1 MSTKR
6 MNPGRVL
13 GRMGL
18 CALALACTLPLAANA
33 QQTVYW
39 RNGAGVSNWWDGA
52 NPWFRSGDG
61 WWIARPDYNTLYE
74 ASTIGANIVRF
85 DNGSDTAMSVNGAY
99 FQVHQL
105 MFDNGTG
112 ARTMTA
118 RDSGGIDMRT
128 GSSTTK
134 IENNDADAQVLNTP
148 VVLYTTTEINPV
160 SGNLTFH
167 QPIYL
172 KSNWINVW
180 GDNQK
185 TLYLNGVLNA
195 DGGNGGLA
203 VKQNSIVVL
212 TNNNTFA
219 GAIWVEKG
227 TVQLDGHT
235 NAVGASGIVN
245 VGTNAT
251 LELNGSQTWRPATLN
266 LYGTGTNAG
275 HGALRKTTSGATT
288 WRGNI
293 NLGAD
298 SRIVVTGGG
307 LSLYGAI
314 TAATH
319 TLYLTNTVTV
329 TMQSG
334 STLSGSKTT
343 GDGALHKSGSSTLY
357 LRPSSGLTGSIWLQK
372 GEIRQYTDN
381 SATIPAGGIFRMSD
395 GVTYRSDGS
404 ASRTNA
410 KAAQLD
416 GNVTLGYSGGGELTF
431 SGNMNLTA
439 GQRTL
444 TTLNN
449 VVIFGAV
456 TNGGLT
462 KAGAGTMILSGAN
475 TYALGTLVSAGTLE
489 GTTTSLQGNITNNSA
504 VVFNQSGNGTYAGV
518 LSGTGTLTKLGAGTL
533 TLTGAS
539 TQSGATTVSAGTLLV
554 SGSIGSSAVSVS
566 SGGTLAGAG
575 TVGALTMASGSTVSP
590 GNSSGTVG
598 TLNVSGNAS
607 LAGTYTCDITGT
619 GGTACDLIDATGNV
633 SASGALTINLPA
645 SAPGGFSE
653 STSYSWTIM
662 SGSSANAANMSIGT
676 KWDSIGSF
684 GVSASGNTI
693 IVTHTPGA
701 PGKPIVEATDGTST
715 AQVELSWGDVSGET
729 GYVIRRNT
737 VDTYASATA
746 LYTNGA
752 GVTTYND
759 TSADPGQLYYYW
771 VTATNA
777 GGSTASD
784 SNSGYRRLSPPGSV
798 AATDGSSTAN
808 VTVTWDAATGATGYH
823 VFRDTDADPAGA
835 TGLGAQSSGFTDAP
849 TPGQLYYYW
858 VTASNSTS
866 SSTSDWSAA
875 NSGYRK
881 LATVTDVAATENLS
895 DKITVTWTDIAG
907 ETGYSIWRNTV
918 DASGSAVIIDTAA
931 ANATSHD
938 DTSADADQD
947 YYYWVR
953 GTNSTSA
960 SMSDFSASDYGYRI
974 LGEPS
979 TAASDIVFGDLDTTS
994 YTVSWTRGDG
1004 SYVLVVARQ
1013 GGAPTDPTDSTVY
1026 AANAAFGSGDTTA
1039 AGSYVVYKG
1048 TGTNVTVTALSAG
1061 TEYTFAVYEFNGVDT
1076 PNYRTSDEPT
1086 ATRATLVAQPTT
1098 QASGISVGTVNIASL
1113 AGITWTDG
1121 NGASR
1126 LVVVKAGGAVDA
1138 FPADG
1143 ASYTANAAFG
1153 SGTQIGTGNYVVHA
1167 GSGPLASL
1175 SSLTA
1180 DVIYHF
1186 RVFEFNGTL
1195 GTTANF
1201 LTDAATGNPI
1211 SQTTKGADPGA
1222 TVASD
1227 LAANPIGTTTA
1238 TLNWTLGDG
1247 TYALVV
1253 IKADTSGVSD
1263 PTDLATYAANAAF
1276 GSGDETA
1283 AGSYVVYKG
1292 AGTSVAVSNLD
1303 PGRRY
1308 YFAVYMFNGST
1319 SGSENYRTS
1328 DEPKT
1333 DFYTLMPEP
1342 TQASGIG
1349 FGTLSDTSY
1358 AVSYTAG
1365 NGLNRLV
1372 VAKQGS
1378 AVDWTPTDGQA
1389 YAGENNT
1396 FGSGTELSA
1405 GNFLVHRGASPF
1417 TLSGLTAANDYHI
1430 RIFEY
1435 QGTNAT
1441 LNYNVAAATGNPS
1454 NRYALSTKPTGHA
1467 ATFTATAASD
1477 TEIDLAWG
1485 DATGESGFLI
1495 LRKAGSAPTGTPA
1508 DGTAYSQGKS
1518 IGDGTVVYVGTTAG
1532 AGGTTDS
1539 YSTSADTTYY
1549 YQLFPYAYDGT
1560 AAHATYNYYV
1570 GGTVP
1575 ADDATTG
1582 KSEPGTSS
1590 AILSFLPASGTSA
1603 TIAWTNTGSA
1613 DGTILLVKSGTAVN
1627 SNPADWN
1634 GYTADLAF
1642 GDGEEIGTGN
1652 FVVVAG
1658 AGKHGS
1664 ATITGLSA
1672 GTVYHAAVYPYNG
1685 AGSFLNYRTTSPDTE
1700 SVTILPDPSAATA
1713 TADGKTLIDL
1723 AWTKDGSY
1731 DVMIVY
1737 KSGSASA
1744 APTQGSA
1751 YNVGD
1756 ACGGGTVI
1764 FKGGGSALEHVVA
1777 SGTAH
1782 YYAFYSYSGNYYS
1795 AGVTDSEST
1804 TSFAADEIV
1813 ETFSYTNSTALT
1825 GLNGEQGWGGG
1836 WYGAQIGLFT
1846 NHSGSFDPQTNYPA
1860 PSGNKAWVYPPDNTS
1875 AKAYRYLGQEF
1886 KSGKIWF
1893 GYILNYTWN
1902 GPNKY
1907 AGLSLAWSNNEEKVF
1922 FGEIYN
1928 QDKQL
1933 GIAFTNSNTGSAY
1946 TLENGTGNDYIIVGY
1961 YDWENGVAKVKAY
1974 DVGNQAVPTTE
1985 PGAGD
1990 WDASLSKAS
1999 NEVGWV
2005 NTVWLSAG
2013 AGATDGTPGNTYFDE
2028 IRIATN
2034 WSDLIG
2040 VLPTKPE
2047 WPTNQAATVDGN
2059 EMVRLAWTKNGN
2071 SEPVMILHKTSAI
2084 TTDPTDGTGYSGGNT
2099 IDGATVIYKGADT
2112 SVEHVVTPGT
2122 TNYYKFYSYSTA
2134 NYYSTG
2140 VVANATNLAYS
2151 VTEKVNPFS
2160 YTNGTALGTTTI
2172 GGQGFGANAWSVD
2185 SGTWTA
2191 QTNYTTA
2198 VVEQVPKFLNLD
2210 NYPDMQGNLVYCND
2224 PGNGGSAKAQRSLAA
2239 NVTTGTFYIAFQMAY
2254 QYRGANKWAGV
2265 SLLNASG
2272 TEKAFF
2278 GKGAGDNWSTLGI
2291 GDGSTTY
2298 WSAFDM
2304 GQFST
2309 NELAGNTGNVYIVLG
2324 KYDFSTK
2331 ELSGKA
2337 YRILDTAEFPS
2348 TEPTWDVSTTLGTG
2362 IDSIGRIQLN
2372 AGSADAGATIGK
2384 VFIDEIRFATNWSD
2398 LLAVTCPAWVGSN
2411 TINGVDWTAA
2421 TNVWLGDYPQF
2432 LFQSRP
2438 ISIGQSGGI
2447 EFDWGRDSTFSTYH
2461 DLPWLKNE
2469 NDSTYWSNSLQL
2481 VTAGAITSRYV
2492 AAGGACSP
2500 LRTNNPALTV
2510 QDLNPPTDATA
2521 TNDAV
2526 NTNSQINLEWVRG
2539 VSGVAKDTLVVRQTV
2554 NDVWTAPVNGTT
2566 YNAGDSLGS
2575 GTVVYRGALEAYDDT
2590 GLAPDTTYYYRFYS
2604 ENWTYYSLL
2613 YDEAS
2618 ASTAAGTQ
2626 EITIDGNYADWRGTA
2641 STVLDSAAS
2650 SLQEFIWTDKLGE
2663 LRTDHADHQNADLR
2677 EFRVYADTDWVYFL
2691 VRMTN
2696 IADTAKPFVAIG
2708 VDTRTNS
2715 ASTALNWLGDDSG
2728 TFIGDG
2734 YFQGGAAHFPEYQLN
2749 IHSVGGGAQIEA
2761 YKHDGTFWY
2770 GPGET
2775 REVAINDTYGAI
2787 EVKVARSEL
2796 NLTGTKVARF
2806 TVATFLNTGIW
2817 NNDGDGTAHIADNTA
2832 AALDAMSIPPWAVPD
2847 NDARLSAWLEDIS
2860 DADIDFWV
2868 DVQFAAGGLSDNA
2881 KPSTPVLVTPTNT
2894 AAVTASPNLSWQTS
2908 TDSDGEVTGYLLEI
2922 STNEQFNGVTGTEN
2936 GAIQLRVHLDA
2947 GTTNYAFTTSASQYW
2962 WRVRARDTAGQLS
2975 TATTH
2980 SFRVVGKL
2988 DTEGPQPTLL
2998 YIGTNVA
3005 GYLAGDTNILGRIER
3020 YGPIQSVL
3028 DSEIRDTN
3036 NVFGFVLRWE
3046 DASGVYA
3053 TNKMRATDSPPNGAG
3068 GFAWNIVDTDGRVS
3082 PNWDL
3087 YETNTTSGL
3096 TREWGYDEPFP
3107 ATNTQAVGNS
3117 DLVMTN
3123 YIISAFSITNYD
3135 PDTEYYLT
3143 VSAEDGYTDGG
3154 SWAAYGS
3161 WASFAAST
3169 SETYSGW
3176 CDDGPNT
3183 ARNITTNYLIR
3194 IQVTDDDIVP
3204 PSSSLALGWQNDGTN
3219 ATLVV
3224 SNHLG
3229 RLEYVAGEGQDVL
3242 YQITDGALIGHP
3254 LSFSFNAYDSYY
3266 MGLAIVTDP
3275 TYEAS
3280 GHTLTNTSF
3289 VAVYWQTNW
3298 ANYDASRSLVTD
3310 TTADDTMLTWH
3321 WPSITTQDV
3330 TRLWGPDSLDGE
3342 LGVTNLIQLD
3352 LFDVDN
3358 DRDGDQAGARQNF
3371 GRIVLEDDDPVDPAI
3386 LPETLSVIGT
3396 GLAREYVLTNLVEW
3410 TFPSGADDQTPTP
3423 TTVATD
3429 LLASDISHGPAGTL
3443 QGTTNVYMNAQF
3455 YKPASNRWLT
3465 FTLEATGGKTF
3476 KATSISFDSRV
3487 SSLNGPDLVEVFG
3500 TMPGGSETL
3509 WASNA
3514 IDLSDSENPVGTNWN
3529 SYSTSLAM
3537 PHATNSAVTFR
3548 LLARVADTNHL
3559 AANANA
3565 NWYVD
3570 NLIVSGYI
3578 LGEEGGAQI
3587 TDHDL
3592 AYGTVQFELQASD
3605 VYSGIDG
3612 TIGATGRAPRVDFWN
3627 ESQAVVPVTNAFV
3640 TNGWAATTN
3649 TTLTLSGAAP
3659 PAADRKQISLGAGNS
3674 LIYYAR
3680 FTATDADTDRDG
3692 DWRSVAYTTTN
3703 TVYDEDTRRPERGY
3717 LYGGPLGM
3725 YVDGVLT
3732 KAVGSGNAREYRI
3745 NDEQLQTASA
3755 TSIAVKVNLYDYS
3768 GWTVPALSFSNS
3780 TAGIM
3785 STNGWL
3791 TSVHTDD
3798 VDTTNQPDAAMEWQ
3812 MAKSQAAL
3820 LFQDYES
3827 ITNEFRIV
3835 SVWDKDD
3842 DRQDAGGNNID
3853 NLELAGVR
3861 LGFLTFLD
3869 NDVGAPNVQS
3879 NWSASRGEWRVPQVF
3894 LGLPGDAARSNLYL
3908 SGLPASTDDS
3918 AVLADLTNRV
3928 YDSQLA
3934 KVSASAP
3941 LSVVLPAF
3949 DTGGG
3954 GGGRTIKGV
3963 QRGTTLTQ
3971 ESDNGGYNIT
3981 NSSISIGTV
3990 AADNAANYDETLSSA
4005 LPLTRIAAQFPTSV
4019 WRFAA
4024 FSYDDVGDWLPA
4036 EEDSVGHV
4044 MTATLAD
4051 ADDNRVGDQK
4061 LRTGVALGTLQVVDN
4076 DTVAPTLP
4084 ANVKVNGA
4092 AMAGPLDRDTAAWTN
4107 DPEFVV
4113 SFEPSVDGEPTG
4125 TDLEKTGVGEHRVA
4139 TDKADVGPD
4148 GGMPLA
4154 VPAENSLA
4162 NYGFE
4167 SGSTNWVLTGAEVSI
4182 EQAYEGTHSL
4192 KMTGSTAVQTVSL
4205 FNTNGFVPRVTVV
4218 GVQYMGATDGT
4229 LTVDGLDTNGVPVPG
4244 ETFDVDLTGSAGQW
4258 VSDSSASTPLDAAV
4272 DQVRVTLNSG
4282 AGTYWDD
4289 VRVQIELLDGGS
4301 PVDEVTSLFT
4311 ATEQGLV
4318 TNYLFAVDRDNNRPG
4333 DRKASSAPADETIPA
4348 FGTAYDITPPTPVPD
4363 IEASTDEVGDPTTQ
4377 FDILWDPAKVNYE
4390 VGPDDPS
4397 DDNHPTKQDADRD
4410 ILSPWRSYKIYYG
4423 TFDPNDVPPGDPGP
4437 GNASAFVFTN
4447 FLATGDYTN
4456 WLSVS
4461 HTNEIADP
4469 SGAGTNYLALTNS
4482 AQSRIRLFDLDFD
4495 QDYAVVVVGLDKAGN
4510 EGPADIYSWAT
4521 NNTIKFAVTQG
4532 VLRARAQ
4539 VEAAFPTNN
4548 MRPGDK
4554 GAAALYWI
4562 AAGPTNEQGGY
4573 TQVTKEYDLIY
4584 FDSATFNETA
4594 TSVWSRVNT
4603 VQSNWFTDA
4612 PGLDRGLNPANR
4624 GQMRFYRASYKDRWQ
4639 RTNVV
4644 TGMKQRPLASEEVYA
4659 LHSLVIS
4666 EGVNY
4671 VGLHGRPYTN
4681 TFAGVFGTDTN
4692 LWPAGPSA
4700 AAGATRIEFFV
4711 PSTNPVASATYY
4723 FATDANWYQSG
4734 NPSPVTGVLQEPDF
4748 FSRGF
4753 SITLPTNLTGRG
4765 FATTNA
4771 WDEDK
4776 ETNVAAMV
4784 WHPILQVPT
4793 NGVITHTVA
4802 CGHHDYGTGEFSP
4815 AYTLVALNLPVSAHP
4830 SQFNFPT
4837 NFYRGPKD
4845 IADRIYTWDTT
4856 NKAVRSDTYI
4866 YCNTN
4871 NQWRFTS
4878 GAGTTP
4884 VPTNY
4889 FKPNDVIVIQ
4899 SLNGGLGNTWE
4910 WSYHPTNFYNP
4921 PTRWMGE

>member
-1 MSTKR
+1 
-6 MNPGRVL
+6 
-13 GRMGL
+13 
-18 CALALACTLPLAANA
+18 
-33 QQTVYW
+33 
-39 RNGAGVSNWWDGA
+39 
-52 NPWFRSGDG
+52 
-61 WWIARPDYNTLYE
+61 
-74 ASTIGANIVRF
+74 
-85 DNGSDTAMSVNGAY
+85 
-99 FQVHQL
+99 
-105 MFDNGTG
+105 
-112 ARTMTA
+112 
-118 RDSGGIDMRT
+118 
-128 GSSTTK
+128 
-134 IENNDADAQVLNTP
+134 
-148 VVLYTTTEINPV
+148 
-160 SGNLTFH
+160 
-167 QPIYL
+167 
-172 KSNWINVW
+172 
-180 GDNQK
+180 
-185 TLYLNGVLNA
+185 
-195 DGGNGGLA
+195 
-203 VKQNSIVVL
+203 
-212 TNNNTFA
+212 
-219 GAIWVEKG
+219 
-227 TVQLDGHT
+227 
-235 NAVGASGIVN
+235 
-245 VGTNAT
+245 
-251 LELNGSQTWRPATLN
+251 
-266 LYGTGTNAG
+266 
-275 HGALRKTTSGATT
+275 
-288 WRGNI
+288 
-293 NLGAD
+293 
-298 SRIVVTGGG
+298 
-307 LSLYGAI
+307 
-314 TAATH
+314 
-319 TLYLTNTVTV
+319 
-329 TMQSG
+329 
-334 STLSGSKTT
+334 
-343 GDGALHKSGSSTLY
+343 
-357 LRPSSGLTGSIWLQK
+357 
-372 GEIRQYTDN
+372 
-381 SATIPAGGIFRMSD
+381 
-395 GVTYRSDGS
+395 
-404 ASRTNA
+404 
-410 KAAQLD
+410 
-416 GNVTLGYSGGGELTF
+416 
-431 SGNMNLTA
+431 
-439 GQRTL
+439 
-444 TTLNN
+444 
-449 VVIFGAV
+449 
-456 TNGGLT
+456 
-462 KAGAGTMILSGAN
+462 
-475 TYALGTLVSAGTLE
+475 
-489 GTTTSLQGNITNNSA
+489 
-504 VVFNQSGNGTYAGV
+504 
-518 LSGTGTLTKLGAGTL
+518 
-533 TLTGAS
+533 
-539 TQSGATTVSAGTLLV
+539 
-554 SGSIGSSAVSVS
+554 
-566 SGGTLAGAG
+566 
-575 TVGALTMASGSTVSP
+575 
-590 GNSSGTVG
+590 
-598 TLNVSGNAS
+598 
-607 LAGTYTCDITGT
+607 
-619 GGTACDLIDATGNV
+619 
-633 SASGALTINLPA
+633 
-645 SAPGGFSE
+645 
-653 STSYSWTIM
+653 
-662 SGSSANAANMSIGT
+662 
-676 KWDSIGSF
+676 
-684 GVSASGNTI
+684 
-693 IVTHTPGA
+693 
-701 PGKPIVEATDGTST
+701 
-715 AQVELSWGDVSGET
+715 
-729 GYVIRRNT
+729 
-737 VDTYASATA
+737 
-746 LYTNGA
+746 
-752 GVTTYND
+752 
-759 TSADPGQLYYYW
+759 
-771 VTATNA
+771 
-777 GGSTASD
+777 
-784 SNSGYRRLSPPGSV
+784 
-798 AATDGSSTAN
+798 
-808 VTVTWDAATGATGYH
+808 
-823 VFRDTDADPAGA
+823 
-835 TGLGAQSSGFTDAP
+835 
-849 TPGQLYYYW
+849 
-858 VTASNSTS
+858 
-866 SSTSDWSAA
+866 
-875 NSGYRK
+875 
-881 LATVTDVAATENLS
+881 
-895 DKITVTWTDIAG
+895 
-907 ETGYSIWRNTV
+907 
-918 DASGSAVIIDTAA
+918 
-931 ANATSHD
+931 
-938 DTSADADQD
+938 
-947 YYYWVR
+947 
-953 GTNSTSA
+953 
-960 SMSDFSASDYGYRI
+960 
-974 LGEPS
+974 
-979 TAASDIVFGDLDTTS
+979 
-994 YTVSWTRGDG
+994 
-1004 SYVLVVARQ
+1004 
-1013 GGAPTDPTDSTVY
+1013 
-1026 AANAAFGSGDTTA
+1026 
-1039 AGSYVVYKG
+1039 
-1048 TGTNVTVTALSAG
+1048 
-1061 TEYTFAVYEFNGVDT
+1061 
-1076 PNYRTSDEPT
+1076 
-1086 ATRATLVAQPTT
+1086 
-1098 QASGISVGTVNIASL
+1098 
-1113 AGITWTDG
+1113 
-1121 NGASR
+1121 
-1126 LVVVKAGGAVDA
+1126 
-1138 FPADG
+1138 
-1143 ASYTANAAFG
+1143 
-1153 SGTQIGTGNYVVHA
+1153 
-1167 GSGPLASL
+1167 
-1175 SSLTA
+1175 
-1180 DVIYHF
+1180 
-1186 RVFEFNGTL
+1186 
-1195 GTTANF
+1195 
-1201 LTDAATGNPI
+1201 
-1211 SQTTKGADPGA
+1211 
-1222 TVASD
+1222 
-1227 LAANPIGTTTA
+1227 
-1238 TLNWTLGDG
+1238 
-1247 TYALVV
+1247 
-1253 IKADTSGVSD
+1253 
-1263 PTDLATYAANAAF
+1263 
-1276 GSGDETA
+1276 
-1283 AGSYVVYKG
+1283 
-1292 AGTSVAVSNLD
+1292 
-1303 PGRRY
+1303 
-1308 YFAVYMFNGST
+1308 
-1319 SGSENYRTS
+1319 
-1328 DEPKT
+1328 
-1333 DFYTLMPEP
+1333 
-1342 TQASGIG
+1342 
-1349 FGTLSDTSY
+1349 
-1358 AVSYTAG
+1358 
-1365 NGLNRLV
+1365 
-1372 VAKQGS
+1372 
-1378 AVDWTPTDGQA
+1378 
-1389 YAGENNT
+1389 
-1396 FGSGTELSA
+1396 
-1405 GNFLVHRGASPF
+1405 
-1417 TLSGLTAANDYHI
+1417 
-1430 RIFEY
+1430 
-1435 QGTNAT
+1435 
-1441 LNYNVAAATGNPS
+1441 
-1454 NRYALSTKPTGHA
+1454 
-1467 ATFTATAASD
+1467 
-1477 TEIDLAWG
+1477 
-1485 DATGESGFLI
+1485 
-1495 LRKAGSAPTGTPA
+1495 
-1508 DGTAYSQGKS
+1508 
-1518 IGDGTVVYVGTTAG
+1518 
-1532 AGGTTDS
+1532 
-1539 YSTSADTTYY
+1539 
-1549 YQLFPYAYDGT
+1549 
-1560 AAHATYNYYV
+1560 
-1570 GGTVP
+1570 
-1575 ADDATTG
+1575 
-1582 KSEPGTSS
+1582 
-1590 AILSFLPASGTSA
+1590 
-1603 TIAWTNTGSA
+1603 
-1613 DGTILLVKSGTAVN
+1613 
-1627 SNPADWN
+1627 
-1634 GYTADLAF
+1634 
-1642 GDGEEIGTGN
+1642 
-1652 FVVVAG
+1652 
-1658 AGKHGS
+1658 
-1664 ATITGLSA
+1664 
-1672 GTVYHAAVYPYNG
+1672 
-1685 AGSFLNYRTTSPDTE
+1685 
-1700 SVTILPDPSAATA
+1700 
-1713 TADGKTLIDL
+1713 
-1723 AWTKDGSY
+1723 
-1731 DVMIVY
+1731 
-1737 KSGSASA
+1737 
-1744 APTQGSA
+1744 
-1751 YNVGD
+1751 
-1756 ACGGGTVI
+1756 
-1764 FKGGGSALEHVVA
+1764 
-1777 SGTAH
+1777 
-1782 YYAFYSYSGNYYS
+1782 
-1795 AGVTDSEST
+1795 
-1804 TSFAADEIV
+1804 
-1813 ETFSYTNSTALT
+1813 
-1825 GLNGEQGWGGG
+1825 
-1836 WYGAQIGLFT
+1836 
-1846 NHSGSFDPQTNYPA
+1846 
-1860 PSGNKAWVYPPDNTS
+1860 
-1875 AKAYRYLGQEF
+1875 
-1886 KSGKIWF
+1886 
-1893 GYILNYTWN
+1893 
-1902 GPNKY
+1902 
-1907 AGLSLAWSNNEEKVF
+1907 
-1922 FGEIYN
+1922 
-1928 QDKQL
+1928 
-1933 GIAFTNSNTGSAY
+1933 
-1946 TLENGTGNDYIIVGY
+1946 
-1961 YDWENGVAKVKAY
+1961 
-1974 DVGNQAVPTTE
+1974 
-1985 PGAGD
+1985 
-1990 WDASLSKAS
+1990 
-1999 NEVGWV
+1999 
-2005 NTVWLSAG
+2005 
-2013 AGATDGTPGNTYFDE
+2013 
-2028 IRIATN
+2028 
-2034 WSDLIG
+2034 
-2040 VLPTKPE
+2040 
-2047 WPTNQAATVDGN
+2047 
-2059 EMVRLAWTKNGN
+2059 
-2071 SEPVMILHKTSAI
+2071 
-2084 TTDPTDGTGYSGGNT
+2084 
-2099 IDGATVIYKGADT
+2099 
-2112 SVEHVVTPGT
+2112 
-2122 TNYYKFYSYSTA
+2122 
-2134 NYYSTG
+2134 
-2140 VVANATNLAYS
+2140 
-2151 VTEKVNPFS
+2151 
-2160 YTNGTALGTTTI
+2160 
-2172 GGQGFGANAWSVD
+2172 
-2185 SGTWTA
+2185 
-2191 QTNYTTA
+2191 
-2198 VVEQVPKFLNLD
+2198 
-2210 NYPDMQGNLVYCND
+2210 
-2224 PGNGGSAKAQRSLAA
+2224 
-2239 NVTTGTFYIAFQMAY
+2239 
-2254 QYRGANKWAGV
+2254 
-2265 SLLNASG
+2265 
-2272 TEKAFF
+2272 
-2278 GKGAGDNWSTLGI
+2278 
-2291 GDGSTTY
+2291 
-2298 WSAFDM
+2298 
-2304 GQFST
+2304 
-2309 NELAGNTGNVYIVLG
+2309 VYIVLG

-2447 EFDWGRDSTFSTYH
+2447 EFDWGQDGTFSTYH

-2510 QDLNPPTDATA
+2510 QDLNPPTGAAAARDLG
-2521 TNDAV
+2521 

-2539 VSGVAKDTLVVRQTV
+2539 VSGTAKDVLVVRQTV

-2566 YNAGDSLGS
+2566 YNPGDSLGS

-2650 SLQEFIWTDKLGE
+2650 SLQEYIWTDKLGE

-2775 REVAINDTYGAI
+2775 REAAISDTYGAI

-2868 DVQFAAGGLSDNA
+2868 DVKFADGGLSDHLR
-2881 KPSTPVLVTPTNT
+2881 PTTPVLVTPTNT

-3068 GFAWNIVDTDGRVS
+3068 GFAWNIVDADGRVS

-3204 PSSSLALGWQNDGTN
+3204 PSSSQALGWQNDGTN

-3229 RLEYVAGEGQDVL
+3229 RLEYVEGEGQDVL

-3266 MGLAIVTDP
+3266 MGVALGTDP

-3342 LGVTNLIQLD
+3342 LGVTNLVQLD

-3358 DRDGDQAGARQNF
+3358 DRDGDQASARQNF
-3371 GRIVLEDDDPVDPAI
+3371 GRVRLVDDDPVDPVVV
-3386 LPETLSVIGT
+3386 PETLSVIGT
-3396 GLAREYVLTNLVEW
+3396 GLAREYALANLATWDFLDGTNSLTSTN
-3410 TFPSGADDQTPTP
+3410 
-3423 TTVATD
+3423 VASNIV
-3429 LLASDISHGPAGTL
+3429 ASAVSHGGTGGTVNLRDASTGVPEPKALYTQAPYYDTNNFRYL
-3443 QGTTNVYMNAQF
+3443 Q
-3455 YKPASNRWLT
+3455 
-3465 FTLEATGGKTF
+3465 FTLEPDSTSKTF
-3476 KATSISFDSRV
+3476 KASSISFDSRV
-3487 SSLNGPDLVEVFG
+3487 TTVNGPDTLEVWG
-3500 TMPGGSETL
+3500 TMPGGAETL
-3509 WASNA
+3509 WASNN
-3514 IDLSDSENPVGTNWN
+3514 IDLSDPDDPVGTNWN
-3529 SYSTSLAM
+3529 GYSMSLAM
-3537 PHATNSAVTFR
+3537 PAASTGTVAFK

-3570 NLIVSGYI
+3570 NLIVSGYL
-3578 LGEEGGAQI
+3578 LGEEGGTQI

-3627 ESQAVVPVTNAFV
+3627 ESYSVVPVTNAFV

-3659 PAADRKQISLGAGNS
+3659 PAADRRQISLGAGDS
-3674 LIYYAR
+3674 LTYYAR
-3680 FTATDADTDRDG
+3680 FTATDGDVDRDG
-3692 DWRSVAYTTTN
+3692 DWRSVAYMSTN
-3703 TVYDEDTRRPERGY
+3703 TVYDEDTSRPARGY
-3717 LYGGPLGM
+3717 LYGGPLGI

-3732 KAVGSGNAREYRI
+3732 KAVSSGNNREYRI

-3768 GWTVPALSFSNS
+3768 GWTVPVLSFSNS
-3780 TAGIM
+3780 IAGVM
-3785 STNGWL
+3785 PTNGWL

-3798 VDTTNQPDAAMEWQ
+3798 VDTTNQPDAAMEWLL
-3812 MAKSQAAL
+3812 SQAQANT
-3820 LFQDYES
+3820 LFGDYES
-3827 ITNEFRIV
+3827 VVNEFRIV

-3842 DRQDAGGNNID
+3842 DRQDAGGNNVD
-3853 NLELAGVR
+3853 ALELAASRVGY
-3861 LGFLTFLD
+3861 LTFLD
-3869 NDVGAPNVQS
+3869 NDVGQANVQS

-3918 AVLADLTNRV
+3918 AVLVDLTNRV

-3934 KVSASAP
+3934 KVSAAAP
-3941 LSVVLPAF
+3941 LSVVLPTF

-3971 ESDNGGYNIT
+3971 ESVNGGYNIT

-3990 AADNAANYDETLSSA
+3990 AVDNAANYAESLSSA

-4019 WRFAA
+4019 WTFTS
-4024 FSYDDVGDWLPA
+4024 FSYADVGDWLPGTDPA
-4036 EEDSVGHV
+4036 DHV
-4044 MTATLAD
+4044 MTADIYD
-4051 ADDNRVGDQK
+4051 ADDNRTGDQK
-4061 LRTGVALGTLQVVDN
+4061 ENLGVALGTLQVVDN
-4076 DTVAPTLP
+4076 DTVKPALP
-4084 ANVKVNGA
+4084 ANVKVNGQ

-4125 TDLEKTGVGEHRVA
+4125 TDLEKTGIGEHRVA
-4139 TDKADVGPD
+4139 TDKADIGPD
-4148 GGMPLA
+4148 GGIPLA

-4167 SGSTNWVLTGAEVSI
+4167 SGATNWTLMGAEIST

-4205 FNTNGFVPRVTVV
+4205 FNTSNYTPQVTVV
-4218 GVQYMGATDGT
+4218 GAQYMGATDGT
-4229 LTVDGLDTNGVPVPG
+4229 LTVDGLDTNGVLVPG
-4244 ETFDVDLTGSAGQW
+4244 ETFNVVITGSAGEW
-4258 VSDSSASTPLDAAV
+4258 VSDSSVATSLDSAV

-4333 DRKASSAPADETIPA
+4333 DRMASSAPADETIPA

-4390 VGPDDPS
+4390 VGPDDPA
-4397 DDNHPTKQDADRD
+4397 DDNHPTKQGTDRD

-4423 TFDPNDVPPGDPGP
+4423 TFDPVEVPPGDPGP
-4437 GNASAFVFTN
+4437 GNGSAFIYTN
-4447 FLATGDYTN
+4447 FITNGAYLN

-4461 HTNEIADP
+4461 FTNTIADP
-4469 SGAGTNYLALTNS
+4469 SAGGTNYLALTNS
-4482 AQSRIRLFDLDFD
+4482 SQDRIRLFDLDFD

-4521 NNTIKFAVTQG
+4521 NNTIRFAVTQG

-4548 MRPGDK
+4548 NLRAGDK

-4573 TQVTKEYDLIY
+4573 TQVTKEYDLIR
-4584 FDSATFNETA
+4584 FDSASFNETA
-4594 TSVWSRVNT
+4594 TSVWSRVDT

-4612 PGLDRGLNPANR
+4612 PGLDSGLNPADR
-4624 GQMRFYRASYKDRWQ
+4624 GRMRFYRASYRDRWQ

-4644 TGMKQRPLASEEVYA
+4644 TGLKQRPLASEEVYA

-4734 NPSPVTGVLQEPDF
+4734 NPSPVTGVLQESNF
-4748 FSRGF
+4748 FNRGF

-4771 WDEDK
+4771 WDEDN
-4776 ETNVAAMV
+4776 ETNIAAMV

-4802 CGHHDYGTGEFSP
+4802 CGHHDYGSGEFSP

-4845 IADRIYTWDTT
+4845 IADRIYTWDTL

-4866 YCNTN
+4866 YCNAS

-4910 WSYHPTNFYNP
+4910 WSYHPTNFYNL